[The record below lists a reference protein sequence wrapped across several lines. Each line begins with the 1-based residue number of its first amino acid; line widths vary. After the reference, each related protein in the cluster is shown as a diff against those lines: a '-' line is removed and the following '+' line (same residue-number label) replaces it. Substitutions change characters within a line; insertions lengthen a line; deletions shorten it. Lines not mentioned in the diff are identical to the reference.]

1 MSEPKRWTD
10 ESSEATSRER
20 ELLGAGRDLSLG
32 ADRKE
37 ALRRALATAI
47 LVPPP
52 PDGSGLPA
60 GEPTAAP
67 PPAIPPGVAPE
78 AIATASTGLGKLLF
92 SGKLGSAALAFVLA
106 AGSTAG
112 VLAIATSDD
121 AASTKAPAAP
131 ISASATPRFD
141 KNVDEQTAAILP
153 DVSPISSAAVVAQP
167 SVASAAPT
175 PSTSRPSVA
184 VAKEPA
190 DPSPAAP
197 DEAVTPPVPAP
208 TETAAPAAEISPPAR
223 SVAAPTLV
231 IPSLAESRLAEESA
245 RVRTA
250 RERLRAGDPAGTLV
264 VLAALD
270 RELGGGMLS
279 QEREA
284 LAIEA
289 LAATGRGA
297 EARTRADA
305 FLARFPKSAFAAGIS
320 RFSTK

>member
-1 MSEPKRWTD
+1 
-10 ESSEATSRER
+10 
-20 ELLGAGRDLSLG
+20 
-32 ADRKE
+32 
-37 ALRRALATAI
+37 
-47 LVPPP
+47 
-52 PDGSGLPA
+52 
-60 GEPTAAP
+60 
-67 PPAIPPGVAPE
+67 
-78 AIATASTGLGKLLF
+78 
-92 SGKLGSAALAFVLA
+92 
-106 AGSTAG
+106 
-112 VLAIATSDD
+112 
-121 AASTKAPAAP
+121 
-131 ISASATPRFD
+131 
-141 KNVDEQTAAILP
+141 
-153 DVSPISSAAVVAQP
+153 
-167 SVASAAPT
+167 
-175 PSTSRPSVA
+175 
-184 VAKEPA
+184 
-190 DPSPAAP
+190 
-197 DEAVTPPVPAP
+197 
-208 TETAAPAAEISPPAR
+208 
-223 SVAAPTLV
+223 V